1 MHSLKLNLDLSKFNF
16 RYTNL
21 MKLILSIFFSVLTV
35 TGFTQSKTISGKVT
49 SEQKPLDN
57 ITVKIIGTNKSTKS
71 NIFGDYK
78 LTVEKN
84 ETVNLQFSG
93 VGYQSAIVKV
103 MVKGDSTISDIDLKA
118 QTSDL
123 NDVVITGVNRAT
135 ALRKSPVPIAVLSR
149 KTMDQNVSTNLIDAI
164 VKGIPG
170 VTAVTTGPNV
180 SKPFIRG
187 LGYNRVLTLYDGLRQ
202 EGQQWGDE
210 HGIEVDEY
218 GISRAEVVKG
228 PASLTYGSD
237 ALAGVINMIPL
248 NPIVENGK
256 VKGDFTSN
264 FQTNNGLIAS
274 SLGLVYGKNDW
285 RYTFRAT
292 GKAAHNYQNKIDGL
306 VYGTAFREYNISA
319 SARVD
324 KTWGFSKTAVTY
336 YDNLMEIPDG
346 SRDSLSRKFTR
357 QILDDRDDI
366 KNRPV
371 VPDGVLN
378 TYSINP
384 LHQHIQHFRFYN
396 TSQFRFA
403 NSDLNIL
410 IGGQQSIRREYNH
423 PTVPDQAGL
432 YVVLNTLNYDVK
444 YNFPDFAGVESTV
457 GINGMLQGNRSKD
470 ATDFPIPDYDL
481 FDIGAF
487 YFARKSFAKL
497 DISGGIRMDRR
508 NINWN
513 NFYVS
518 TDAQT
523 GFGKKVTV
531 NDASGDLQFP
541 AFSKNYYGLS
551 GSLGFTYNLSEK
563 LLIKANIARGYR
575 APNITEIGSNGLD
588 PGAHIVYL
596 GNRTFKPEFNLQ
608 QDLGIIAYLKD
619 AELSFEVFNNDIQ
632 NYIYQSRLT
641 DETGNPVVIVPGN
654 LTYQYQQAKARLY
667 GAELSIN
674 LHPSNIKWLSFNNSL
689 AYVVGLNKNQVL
701 LEQHGRDAKYLPFI
715 PPLQIR
721 SELKA
726 TAQKPIGFLDK
737 PYVKVDAA
745 IFADQNKFYALDN
758 TETFTKGYTL
768 INAGLGSSI
777 KAKNGKILMDLFIQV
792 DNVFNIAYQSHLN
805 RLKYF
810 EYYTASPNGRSGIY
824 NMGRNISFKVIVP
837 F

>member
-1 MHSLKLNLDLSKFNF
+1 
-16 RYTNL
+16 
-21 MKLILSIFFSVLTV
+21 MKVILTIFFSILSLTI
-35 TGFTQSKTISGKVT
+35 FAQRKTISGRITSDHKPVDNVT
-49 SEQKPLDN
+49 
-57 ITVKIIGTNKSTKS
+57 IKIIGDNQSTRS
-71 NIFGDYK
+71 NRSGDYK
-78 LTVEKN
+78 LTVVGTE
-84 ETVNLQFSG
+84 NLVIQFSG
-93 VGYQSAIVKV
+93 IGYQTEKIKV
-103 MVKGDSTISDIDLKA
+103 STTGDSTIYDIDLKSQA
-118 QTSDL
+118 SDL

-248 NPIVENGK
+248 NPIIQDGK
-256 VKGDFTSN
+256 LKGDFTTN
-264 FQTNNGLIAS
+264 YQTNNGLIAT
-274 SLGLVYGKNDW
+274 SLGLAYGKNDW
-285 RYTFRAT
+285 KYTLRAT
-292 GKAAHNYQNKIDGL
+292 GKAAHNYENKVDGL
-306 VYGTAFREYNISA
+306 VYGTAFREYNLSA

-324 KTWGFSKTAVTY
+324 KNWGFSKTAITY

-357 QILDDRDDI
+357 QILDNGDDI
-366 KNRPV
+366 KNRSV
-371 VPDGVLN
+371 VPDGELN

-396 TSQFRFA
+396 TSQFKFG
-403 NSDLNIL
+403 NSDLNVL

-423 PTVPDQAGL
+423 PTAPDQAGL

-444 YNFPDFAGVESTV
+444 YNLPDFGGIESTL

-487 YFARKSFAKL
+487 YFARKSFGKI
-497 DISGGIRMDRR
+497 DISGGVRMDRR
-508 NINWN
+508 NMAWN

-518 TDAQT
+518 IDSQT
-523 GFGKKVTV
+523 GFGKKATA
-531 NDASGDLQFP
+531 NDSGGDLQFP
-541 AFSKNYYGLS
+541 SFNRNYYGLS
-551 GSLGFTYNLSEK
+551 GSLGLTYNLSEK

-596 GNRTFKPEFNLQ
+596 GNRTFNPEFNLQ
-608 QDLGIIAYLKD
+608 QDLGIIAYLRD
-619 AELSFEVFNNDIQ
+619 ADLSFEVFNNDIQ

-641 DETGNPVVIVPGN
+641 DESGNPVVIVPGN

-667 GAELSIN
+667 GAELSVN
-674 LHPSNIKWLSFNNSL
+674 LHPSQMKWLSFNNSL
-689 AYVVGLNKNQVL
+689 AYVVGLNKNEALVNL
-701 LEQHGRDAKYLPFI
+701 HGRAAKYLPFI

-726 TAQKPIGFLDK
+726 TAQKAVGFLDK
-737 PYVKVDAA
+737 PYIKLDAA
-745 IFADQNKFYALDN
+745 IFANQNRFYALDD

-768 INAGLGSSI
+768 INVGLGSSI
-777 KAKNGKILMDLFIQV
+777 KSKKGQVFMDLFIQV
-792 DNVFNIAYQSHLN
+792 DNIFNIAYQSHLN

-810 EYYTASPNGRSGIY
+810 EYYESSPNGRSGIY
-824 NMGRNISFKVIVP
+824 NMGRNMSFKMVIP

>member
-1 MHSLKLNLDLSKFNF
+1 MCSLKLNLDLSKFNF
-16 RYTNL
+16 RYTDMRFL
-21 MKLILSIFFSVLTV
+21 LTIFFSILSLTI
-35 TGFTQSKTISGKVT
+35 FAQSKTISGKI
-49 SEQKPLDN
+49 SSGQKPIDN
-57 ITVKIIGTNKSTKS
+57 VTVKIIGINQSTKS
-71 NIFGDYK
+71 NSFGNYK
-78 LTVEKN
+78 IN
-84 ETVNLQFSG
+84 VNGNDNVAIQFSAI
-93 VGYQSAIVKV
+93 GYQTAKVKV
-103 MVKGDSTISDIDLKA
+103 PITGDSIKYNIDLQA
-118 QTSDL
+118 QASDL

-135 ALRKSPVPIAVLSR
+135 ALRKSPVPIAVLSK
-149 KTMDQNVSTNLIDAI
+149 KTMDQNVGTNLIDAI

-248 NPIVENGK
+248 NPITENGK
-256 VKGDFTSN
+256 LKGDFTTN
-264 FQTNNGLIAS
+264 YQTNNGLIAS
-274 SLGLVYGKNDW
+274 SLGLAYGKNDW
-285 RYTFRAT
+285 KYTFRAT
-292 GKAAHNYQNKIDGL
+292 GKAAHNYQNKVDGP
-306 VYGTAFREYNISA
+306 VYGTAFREYNLSA

-324 KTWGFSKTAVTY
+324 KSWGFTKTAITY

-357 QILDDRDDI
+357 QVFDDGDEI
-366 KNRPV
+366 KNRPI
-371 VPDGVLN
+371 VPDGALN

-384 LHQHIQHFRFYN
+384 LHQHIQHFRLYN
-396 TSQFRFA
+396 TSQFKFG

-423 PTVPDQAGL
+423 PTAPDQAGL
-432 YVVLNTLNYDVK
+432 YVVLNTVNYDVK
-444 YNFPDFAGVESTV
+444 YNLPDFAGIESTF
-457 GINGMLQGNRSKD
+457 GINGMFQGNRSKD

-487 YFARKSFAKL
+487 YFARKSFGKI
-497 DISGGIRMDRR
+497 DISGGVRIDRR
-508 NINWN
+508 NMTWN
-513 NFYVS
+513 NFYVGS
-518 TDAQT
+518 NAQT
-523 GFGKKVTV
+523 GFGQKVTA
-531 NDASGDLQFP
+531 NDASGELQFP
-541 AFSKNYYGLS
+541 SFNKNYYGFS
-551 GSLGFTYNLSEK
+551 GSLGLTYNLSEK

-619 AELSFEVFNNDIQ
+619 ADLSFEVFNNDIQ

-641 DETGNPVVIVPGN
+641 DESGNPVVIVPGN
-654 LTYQYQQAKARLY
+654 LTYQYQQSKARLY

-674 LHPSNIKWLSFNNSL
+674 LHPSRIKWLSFNNSL
-689 AYVVGLNKNQVL
+689 AYVVGLNKNEALVNL
-701 LEQHGRDAKYLPFI
+701 HGRNAKYLPFI
-715 PPLQIR
+715 PPLQVR

-726 TAQKPIGFLDK
+726 TAQKAIGFLDK
-737 PYVKVDAA
+737 PYIKVDAA
-745 IFADQNKFYALDN
+745 ISADQNKFYALDD

-768 INAGLGSSI
+768 INAGLGSSV
-777 KAKNGKILMDLFIQV
+777 KAKNGKVLMDFFIQI
-792 DNVFNIAYQSHLN
+792 DNIFNVAYQSHLN

-824 NMGRNISFKVIVP
+824 NMGRNLSFKVIVP